1 MFFTHYKNECQC
13 QIKAFGISLLTW
25 WREERSYFGRHN
37 FCGRNLLHF
46 GNTIFW
52 KVTAIIKINR
62 SLIYNGKFWSIRNKI
77 KFIQIQCPPL
87 NRITLGQHKSDNNN
101 RMIQLTDLVCVH
113 LRYNGPAIYDYNTR
127 LILLT
132 VIQLSGGH
140 CIKLCPTLLQ
150 ISGIATYHN
159 HAIYIICNN
168 ILCNYVILHNM

>member
-1 MFFTHYKNECQC
+1 MHLWQIAQLSRFFQNSLRGKKIDAIYITFCSLFFVIMFFTHYKNECQC

-87 NRITLGQHKSDNNN
+87 NRITLGQHKSDNN
-101 RMIQLTDLVCVH
+101 
-113 LRYNGPAIYDYNTR
+113 
-127 LILLT
+127 T
-132 VIQLSGGH
+132 V
-140 CIKLCPTLLQ
+140 TEWF
-150 ISGIATYHN
+150 N
-159 HAIYIICNN
+159 
-168 ILCNYVILHNM
+168 